1 MEKQNNLS
9 RWVEE
14 KCREENLSLRKAAA
28 RAGLSAASLS
38 SIAKGNHPTP
48 ETIGK
53 LARGFGGGTALQD
66 HLLVLAGYR
75 TQRADEPSEA
85 LARLIDKV
93 SQLDDRQLRM
103 MAHFADFLT
112 GR

>member
-1 MEKQNNLS
+1 MSNLS
-9 RWVEE
+9 QWLKER
-14 KCREENLSLRKAAA
+14 CRAEGLSLRKAAA
-28 RAGLSAASLS
+28 RTDLSHSTVRDILRGKS
-38 SIAKGNHPTP
+38 PTA
-48 ETIGK
+48 ETIRK

-75 TQRADEPSEA
+75 APGADEPSEA

-103 MAHFADFLT
+103 MAHFADFLEEL
-112 GR
+112 